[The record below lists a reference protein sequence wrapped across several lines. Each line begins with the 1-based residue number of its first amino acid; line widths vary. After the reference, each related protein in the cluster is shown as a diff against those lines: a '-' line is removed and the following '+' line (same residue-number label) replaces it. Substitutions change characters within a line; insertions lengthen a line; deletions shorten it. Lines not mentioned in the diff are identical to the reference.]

1 MLNRRATGLAL
12 VLLTHLFLALLA
24 APAVAQTVTVCAP
37 AFFLDALADLED
49 EHENLRLAGVDE
61 DLDPSDCDGLIAGYR
76 GIENFLVADSP
87 LRWIQS
93 NSAGVEGFLEIPDL
107 RDSDIVLTNAKII
120 QGPEIADHAFALLLN
135 FTRNIKAF
143 NAQMPEGWNTNRE
156 LPMIELSGKTAL
168 VIGLGGIGTQIAQRA
183 AAFGMTVI
191 AVDPKDVPIHRD
203 VTYVGKP
210 DELDDLLPRADVVFS
225 SVPHT
230 PASEGMIGARQFE
243 LMKQDVYFINISRGK
258 IVDTDALVAA
268 LRSGKVRAAG
278 LDVTDPEPLPSDH
291 PLWAMSNVTITPHL
305 ATISDRLEER
315 RTQLL
320 RDNITRFATGR
331 PLRNVVDKQAGY

>member
-1 MLNRRATGLAL
+1 MFHLRAASRGR
-12 VLLTHLFLALLA
+12 VLLSLFIASLVA
-24 APAVAQTVTVCAP
+24 APVAAQTISVCTP
-37 AFFLDALADLED
+37 GFFAEALADLGD
-49 EHENLRLAGVDE
+49 EHSNLRLLAIDD

-76 GIENFLVADSP
+76 GIENFLVADSK

-93 NSAGVEGFLEIPDL
+93 NSAGVEGFLQIPDL

-143 NAQMPEGWNTNRE
+143 NAQMSGGWNTDRE
-156 LPMIELSGKTAL
+156 LPMIELRGKTAL

-183 AAFGMTVI
+183 AAFGMTVL

-203 VTYVGKP
+203 VAYVGKP
-210 DELDDLLPRADVVFS
+210 DELDDLLPKADVVFS

-230 PASEGMIGARQFE
+230 PATEGLIGARQFE

-268 LRSGKVRAAG
+268 LESGKVRAAG

-291 PLWAMSNVTITPHL
+291 PLWSMSNVTITPHL

-331 PLRNVVDKQAGY
+331 PLRNVVNKQVGY

>member
-1 MLNRRATGLAL
+1 
-12 VLLTHLFLALLA
+12 
-24 APAVAQTVTVCAP
+24 
-37 AFFLDALADLED
+37 
-49 EHENLRLAGVDE
+49 
-61 DLDPSDCDGLIAGYR
+61 
-76 GIENFLVADSP
+76 
-87 LRWIQS
+87 
-93 NSAGVEGFLEIPDL
+93 
-107 RDSDIVLTNAKII
+107 
-120 QGPEIADHAFALLLN
+120 
-135 FTRNIKAF
+135 
-143 NAQMPEGWNTNRE
+143 
-156 LPMIELSGKTAL
+156 
-168 VIGLGGIGTQIAQRA
+168 
-183 AAFGMTVI
+183 MTVL

-225 SVPHT
+225 SVPQT
-230 PASEGMIGARQFE
+230 PASEGMIGERQFE

-268 LRSGKVRAAG
+268 LRSGKIRAAG

-315 RTQLL
+315 RMQLL

-331 PLRNVVDKQAGY
+331 PLRNVVNKQAGY